1 MLRRSLLTAA
11 LGAALLAPAANAAE
25 HVPGEVVVRY
35 QDQDGGLG
43 HTEVVEAAPGE
54 SVRETA
60 QRLREQPRVLSA
72 TKNVIA
78 RAALIPD
85 DPGRRGVPGGWQT
98 LQWNFAGPFG
108 VNAPA
113 AWDNLAAAGR
123 PGGQGVVVAVLD
135 TGVAYADRDS
145 YLRSPD
151 LRADGFVA
159 PRDFVDGD
167 DYPHDLNGH
176 GTHVASTI
184 AESIDNQYG
193 VTGLAYGVQIMPVRV
208 LDWNGEGD
216 SYAIAKA
223 IRYAANHGADVLNL
237 SFEFGTLIRARQ
249 IPNILD
255 AVRYATKM
263 GAVVIGAA
271 GNGKAHAVSF
281 PARAG
286 KVISV
291 GATTEHGCV
300 AKYSNQ
306 GPQLDLVA
314 PGGGPDADL
323 RRDPNC
329 RPFARKG
336 RGIVQTTFTTE
347 DLDTFGLPGGYRG
360 TSMAAPHV
368 SATAALVIASGV
380 LGPDPAPRDI
390 RERLLSTARDLGP
403 QGPDNYYGAG
413 LVDAAAATAPP
424 APAP

>member
-35 QDQDGGLG
+35 QGQDGGLG

-54 SVRETA
+54 TVRETA

-85 DPGRRGVPGGWQT
+85 DPGREGVPGGWQT

-135 TGVAYADRDS
+135 TGVAYADRDNFV
-145 YLRSPD
+145 RSPD
-151 LRADGFVA
+151 LARTASWRRSTSSTA
-159 PRDFVDGD
+159 T

-184 AESIDNQYG
+184 AESIDNQSASPASPTACRSCPARARPERRG
-193 VTGLAYGVQIMPVRV
+193 RLVRDREGHPVRRQPRRRRPEPV
-208 LDWNGEGD
+208 LRVRLADP
-216 SYAIAKA
+216 
-223 IRYAANHGADVLNL
+223 RAADPQHPRRGALRD
-237 SFEFGTLIRARQ
+237 ET
-249 IPNILD
+249 
-255 AVRYATKM
+255 
-263 GAVVIGAA
+263 GAVVVGAA
-271 GNGKAHAVSF
+271 GQRQGARGLVSR
-281 PARAG
+281 PRAG

-329 RPFARKG
+329 RPLAAGARHRPDHLHHRRPG
-336 RGIVQTTFTTE
+336 
-347 DLDTFGLPGGYRG
+347 TFGLPGGYRG

-380 LGPDPAPRDI
+380 LGPDPRRGTI
-390 RERLLSTARDLGP
+390 KERLLATARDLGP
-403 QGPDNYYGAG
+403 QGPDNFYGAG
-413 LVDAAAATAPP
+413 LVDAAAGDRAASPAAP
-424 APAP
+424 